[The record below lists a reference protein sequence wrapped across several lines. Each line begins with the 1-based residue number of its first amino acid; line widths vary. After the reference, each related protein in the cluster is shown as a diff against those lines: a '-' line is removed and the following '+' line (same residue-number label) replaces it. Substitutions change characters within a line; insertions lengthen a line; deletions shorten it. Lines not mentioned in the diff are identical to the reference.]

1 MTYAIAAIAILALA
15 CIYLGVRLDRATKD
29 RNRAQQ
35 RVMRLEMR
43 HGWHHPDEADYIK
56 GAASFAPDP
65 DKAEFDW
72 VRAPYLHSTMVV
84 PRYSGREISSALNQA
99 ERYGR
104 NTAANSG
111 TTPKP

>member
-15 CIYLGVRLDRATKD
+15 CVYLGVRLDRATKD
-29 RNRAQQ
+29 RNKAQQ
-35 RVMRLEMR
+35 RVMRLEMK
-43 HGWHHPDEADYIK
+43 HGWHHPDEPDYIK

-65 DKAEFDW
+65 DDARFDW
-72 VRAPYLHSTMVV
+72 VRAPYLHTTMVV

-111 TTPKP
+111 AN